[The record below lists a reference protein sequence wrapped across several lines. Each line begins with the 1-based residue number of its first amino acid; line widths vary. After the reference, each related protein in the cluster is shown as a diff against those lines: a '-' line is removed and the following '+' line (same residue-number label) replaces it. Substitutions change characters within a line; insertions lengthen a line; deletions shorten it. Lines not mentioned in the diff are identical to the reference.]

1 MYKKIAFFDTKPY
14 DRRSFERVNGDFGF
28 DITYFETRLNTDSAA
43 LVRGS
48 DGVCAFINDDLSG
61 EVLDRLMDYG
71 IGIVALRSAGYN
83 NVDLEAAWKRIHIV
97 RVPAYSPHAVA
108 EHAVA
113 LMLSLNRKIH
123 RAFYRTR
130 DTNFSI
136 NGFLGFDMKGKTAG
150 IIGTGKIGLS
160 LVGILKG
167 FDMEVI
173 AYDPYPREEL
183 AREHGFEYAGLEE
196 LYRRSDIISLHCPL
210 TPDTKH
216 LIDDAAIRR
225 MKPSVMII
233 NTSRG
238 RIINTSH
245 LIDALRERR
254 IGSAGLDVYEEE
266 EKYFFED
273 LSNQTLEDDKLAR
286 LLTFPNVLVTS
297 HQGFFTEEALANIA
311 ETTLSNLTDYFEG
324 KPLPNEICY
333 QCNEDECRRD
343 TEGRCFLLERDA
355 V

>member
-1 MYKKIAFFDTKPY
+1 MNKKTAFFDSKPY
-14 DRRSFERVNGDFGF
+14 DRRSFERVNEDFGF

-43 LVRGS
+43 LARGFDS
-48 DGVCAFINDDLSG
+48 VIAFVNDDLSS
-61 EVLDRLMDYG
+61 EVLDLLVSYG
-71 IGIVALRSAGYN
+71 IRIVALRSAGYN
-83 NVDLEAAWKRIHIV
+83 NVDLESAWERIHIV

-113 LMLSLNRKIH
+113 LMLSLNRNIH

-130 DTNFSI
+130 DNNFSI

-160 LVGILKG
+160 LSGILKG
-167 FDMEVI
+167 FDMEVL
-173 AYDPYPREEL
+173 AYDPYPREEA
-183 AREHGFEYAGLEE
+183 AREQGFEYVGLDE

-210 TPDTKH
+210 TPETKH
-216 LIDDAAIRR
+216 LIDAQAIRR
-225 MKPSVMII
+225 MKRSVMII

-238 RIINTSH
+238 QIIDTSD

-254 IGSAGLDVYEEE
+254 VGSAGLDVYEEE

-286 LLTFPNVLVTS
+286 LLTFSNVLVTS

-311 ETTLSNLTDYFEG
+311 ETTLSNLTEYFRG
-324 KPLPNEICY
+324 NPLPNEICY
-333 QCNEDECRRD
+333 QCNEEECRREK
-343 TEGRCFLLERDA
+343 EGRCFVLEGDA